1 MEDYEIVYAADDDFA
16 SIMGVS
22 LLSLLENNQDLENLR
37 VTIFDSGISDENKEK
52 VEEIFQKYN
61 RKMPRWIK
69 PIDLEKKVGLS
80 LDIARGSLAV
90 YSRLFLSDYFD
101 SNVKKILYIDSD
113 TIIVSSIK
121 KLLETNLHGNVI
133 GATKDAFS
141 KFYRK
146 NIEIGPYDAMINAGV
161 FLVDLDE
168 WKNKQVEKKI
178 LNYIIRKKG
187 KVQLNDQGVLNHV
200 LDGKIDFIDP
210 KYNMISLYYE
220 YTYSDMV
227 TYRKPVNFYSEE
239 EIEKAKS
246 DPVIIHY
253 TSAFNTVRPWFENS
267 THPETNE
274 WLSYYRRSPWKNV
287 PLVRDSKSGV
297 KKIIFKIYGFLPQ
310 KIALAIA
317 SVFQIYIRPL
327 KNRLVNR

>member
-1 MEDYEIVYAADDDFA
+1 MEDYEIVYAADDGFA

-22 LLSLLENNQDLENLR
+22 LLSLLENNQDLTNLR

-52 VEEIFQKYN
+52 IEEIFREYN
-61 RKMPRWIK
+61 RKGPRWIK
-69 PIDLEKKVGLS
+69 PVDLEKKIGFS

-90 YSRLFLSDYFD
+90 YSRLFLSNYFD
-101 SNVKKILYIDSD
+101 SDIKRVLYIDAD

-121 KLLETNLHGNVI
+121 ELLETNLHGNVI

-146 NIEIGPYDAMINAGV
+146 NIGIGPYDAMINAGV
-161 FLVDLDE
+161 FLVNLNE
-168 WKNKQVEKKI
+168 WKSEQVEEKI

-200 LDGKIDFIDP
+200 LDGKIGFIDP

-227 TYRKPVNFYSEE
+227 KYRKPVNFYSKK

-287 PLVRDSKSGV
+287 SLMKDSKSGI
-297 KKIIFKIYGFLPQ
+297 KKMLFEMYNILPR
-310 KIALAIA
+310 KIALFIA
-317 SVFQIYIRPL
+317 SIFQVYVRPL
-327 KNRLVNR
+327 KNRLNK